1 MNGLL
6 LFLCICLSDC
16 ITVLSAYSSIQ
27 ELYHLIH
34 TECWSAWEHELFPRM
49 CVYLPIIWCTSFR
62 HPRQENTLTR
72 SEKALYVWWLFCA
85 IRDIIVSKLVFF
97 NVDINENGKFECGDF
112 KWKMLLVSEW
122 FRHTRKKELRV
133 LPMVVKSTPLR
144 LVLRTLCH
152 WALWHSW

>member
-1 MNGLL
+1 
-6 LFLCICLSDC
+6 
-16 ITVLSAYSSIQ
+16 
-27 ELYHLIH
+27 
-34 TECWSAWEHELFPRM
+34 M

-144 LVLRTLCH
+144 LVFRILCY
-152 WALWHSW
+152 WALWHSWWAWPFKAMVTWFGVLHGWFIGTDISRYFLLRFSISI